1 MNSINRKLF
10 VFLIIGLFFG
20 KLALAGTKA
29 GETTIKLKSFDDKKE
44 IERLIRQ
51 AQKFPEARR
60 IEFVSGYLL
69 GRKYRPETRARIK
82 KQNRKKVEK
91 KEANNENP
99 LIVDYLRTNLKFLD
113 CMTYVEHV
121 LAIASA
127 GKADYQSGFL
137 SHLVDI
143 MYSANGSV
151 LMNHLRNH
159 FTSQWADAN
168 EQKGYLVNIARN
180 HKLADRRILYL
191 NRVKQNRTFYVED
204 RFMIAKEPQIMWFFT
219 IDKILSKEFTPES
232 GDILALVTDKEG
244 LDVTHMGFFI
254 KKNQKNWFRHASLK
268 LNRIVDQEFYDYM
281 HDHKTV
287 KGLMVMRPVL
297 KAKSPA
303 AYLFESTSAGK

>member
-1 MNSINRKLF
+1 MNFSIRQIFL
-10 VFLIIGLFFG
+10 FLILYNFLGNYAFAEEIAVNKIRLQN
-20 KLALAGTKA
+20 
-29 GETTIKLKSFDDKKE
+29 FDDKKE
-44 IERLIRQ
+44 VERLIGMS
-51 AQKFPEARR
+51 QKLPATRR

-82 KQNRKKVEK
+82 KQKRKKVEK
-91 KEANNENP
+91 KEAENKFP
-99 LIVDYLRTNLKFLD
+99 LTVDYLRTNLKFLD

-127 GKADYQSGFL
+127 ENPEYQTGFL
-137 SHLVDI
+137 AHLVDI

-151 LMNHLRNH
+151 LLNHLRNH

-168 EQKGYLVNIARN
+168 EHKGYLTNVARN
-180 HKLADRRILYL
+180 HRLAVRRVLFL

-204 RFMIAKEPQIMWFFT
+204 RFMIAKDPQIMWYFS

-254 KKNQKNWFRHASLK
+254 QKGQKSWFRHASLK
-268 LNRIVDQEFYDYM
+268 LNRIVDEDFYDYM
-281 HDHKTV
+281 RNHKTV
-287 KGLMVMRPVL
+287 KGLMVMHPVL
-297 KAKSPA
+297 KAKPPA
-303 AYLFESTSAGK
+303 TYLFENAKARK